1 MIREGVGRLFYRLTY
16 AHGKPRWDTGETPD
30 SLLQVVRDLPRGRF
44 LDLGCGTGGTAVHLA
59 SLGWEVVGIDFVAS
73 AIEEARRRAAQSG
86 VAADFRV
93 GDVTHLDTL
102 LDARPFD
109 LVLDVGCYHGLSG
122 PGRDRY
128 ASGVARAAAPGAIF
142 LLYGFSSTPASW
154 RLIGATG
161 AGTADVGTRF
171 SPWFRVEESSG
182 DVGGARGFA
191 WYRLR
196 RRSEDAPGQAATSP
210 AH

>member
-30 SLLQVVRDLPRGRF
+30 SLLQVACHLPRGRF

-59 SLGWEVVGIDFVAS
+59 SLGWEVVGVDFVAS

-93 GDVTHLDTL
+93 GDVTRLDTL

-142 LLYGFSSTPASW
+142 LLYGFSRTPSSW

-161 AGTADVGTRF
+161 AGTDDVGTRF
-171 SPWFRVEESSG
+171 SPWFSEESSG
-182 DVGGARGFA
+182 DAGGARGFA

-196 RRSEDAPGQAATSP
+196 RRSEDAPGQAATFP